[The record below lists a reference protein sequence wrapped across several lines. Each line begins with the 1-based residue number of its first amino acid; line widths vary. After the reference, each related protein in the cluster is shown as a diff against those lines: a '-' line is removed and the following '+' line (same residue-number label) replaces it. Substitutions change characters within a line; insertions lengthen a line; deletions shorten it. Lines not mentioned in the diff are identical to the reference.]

1 MVSLFIFIKERQ
13 CMRLFRRFFS
23 LVLCISLI
31 LLSSES
37 TFAAQGEGNIDG
49 GGGHVNQGIEG
60 YKGPTGYEGVRI
72 TVVDAESGQ
81 QLSTPIDLS
90 NYDVSAVSASIFNF
104 GKISKIQYRNGA
116 ALNIQGTYQCYQPDK
131 PIPKIIST
139 NSGKADINAIKSYFC
154 SEGAASMVALYT
166 GISESDI
173 SSGKYKLVVEPII
186 YLWYKHLFFA
196 MTVTEA
202 GLYNRATGGD
212 FGSHF
217 PTVVMKNFAL
227 SMFLERD
234 DLGFQAYTGPKGS
247 ARTTN
252 EMISILGIGIVSY
265 AAQPDG
271 VPPVTE
277 TEYDQVYRV
286 NTDVITAVS
295 LYSDRE
301 INNRSKAAVSFRIK
315 GITYQMTDIVIPEG
329 GSQLVW
335 VKWHTP
341 STPQDIT
348 ITISANKGTLSTR
361 QMTVRVVDLNE
372 NPPPDPQANDRNDS
386 YRLPEVPG
394 KTDVTEL
401 SWGEWDCWWQS
412 HWVYHSGG
420 VNGPGNWCDHGW
432 YEFDWIPYYA
442 SITATMSIKPDAKN
456 PTAEGRIMKSGYGIN
471 MKATARLS
479 SDAPST
485 AITGAQNVVAYFPEF
500 SYQTYWRLLER
511 MTEGYTSSF
520 EFQKN
525 QYSTYSRRSH
535 FCPIWFP
542 DGPYEVYGE
551 VLDAWTP
558 AGMLKVNL
566 TDELTVRDNLFS
578 DWHIRPA
585 D

>member
-1 MVSLFIFIKERQ
+1 MKSQHRLLAGILCIWLSLF
-13 CMRLFRRFFS
+13 S
-23 LVLCISLI
+23 AVNAS
-31 LLSSES
+31 
-37 TFAAQGEGNIDG
+37 AAQGDGNIDG
-49 GGGHVNQGIEG
+49 GGGHVNQGVEG
-60 YKGPTGYEGVRI
+60 YKWPTGYEGVRI
-72 TVVDAESGQ
+72 TISDAETGQ
-81 QLSTPIDLS
+81 QVTSPIDFT
-90 NYDVSAVSASIFNF
+90 NNEVVAVSAEIFNF
-104 GKISKIQYRNGA
+104 GKVSKLQYRNGA
-116 ALNIQGTYQCYQPDK
+116 ALNIQTQYEYYRPDT

-139 NSGKADINAIKSYFC
+139 NSGKADMNAIKTYFC
-154 SEGAASMVALYT
+154 SEGAASMVASYT
-166 GISESDI
+166 GIELDDLV
-173 SSGKYKLVVEPII
+173 SGKYKMILEPVI
-186 YLWYKHLFFA
+186 YLWYNHLFFA

-212 FGSHF
+212 LGSHF

-227 SMFLERD
+227 SMFLERA

-247 ARTTN
+247 TRTTN

-277 TEYDQVYRV
+277 TEYDQEYRV

-301 INNRSKAAVSFRIK
+301 INNRSKATVSFCIK
-315 GITYQMTDIVIPEG
+315 GITHQMTDIVMPEG

-341 STPQDIT
+341 SAPQDIT
-348 ITISANKGTLSTR
+348 ITISSNKGTLSTR

-386 YRLPEVPG
+386 YRLPSVPNIQ
-394 KTDVTEL
+394 DVTEL
-401 SWGEWDCWWQS
+401 NWGEWDCWWQE
-412 HWVYHSGG
+412 HWVYHDGDENESGYY
-420 VNGPGNWCDHGW
+420 CDHGW

-525 QYSTYSRRSH
+525 PYSTYARRSH

-542 DGPYEVYGE
+542 DGPYEGYGE
-551 VLDAWTP
+551 VQDAWTP

-566 TDELTVRDNLFS
+566 TDELTVRDNLFA